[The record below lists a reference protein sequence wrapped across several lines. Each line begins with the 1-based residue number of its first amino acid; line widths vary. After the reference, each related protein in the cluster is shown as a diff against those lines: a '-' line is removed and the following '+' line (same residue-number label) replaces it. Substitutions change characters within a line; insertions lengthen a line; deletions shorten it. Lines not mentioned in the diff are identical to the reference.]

1 LSVVSRCGETMP
13 NLMVFNSISLD
24 GYFTGANGDLSWAHA
39 ADPNDREWN
48 DFVSGNAQGGG
59 ALVLG
64 RVTYEMMV
72 AYWPT
77 EAAAKAAPNVAEGMN
92 RMEKIVFSRT
102 LDGSPW
108 QNTRVVRDDPVTE
121 IRRLKQGSGS
131 NMVILGSGSI
141 VSKLTEARLVDSYQF
156 VIVPV
161 VLGTGRTMFEGVTSQ
176 LGLERTSERAFKNGN
191 VVVGY
196 ARKA

>member
-1 LSVVSRCGETMP
+1 MATVS
-13 NLMVFNSISLD
+13 VFNSISLD
-24 GYFTGANGDLSWAHA
+24 GYFTGANGDLSWAHGT
-39 ADPNDREWN
+39 DPNDREWN

-77 EAAAKAAPNVAEGMN
+77 EAAAKAAPNVAAGMN

-102 LDGSPW
+102 LDGSSW

-141 VSKLTEARLVDSYQF
+141 VSKLTEARLVDTYQF

-161 VLGTGRTMFEGVTSQ
+161 VLGTGRTMFEGITSQ